1 MYHSYWEKT
10 VFLQNYDYLILG
22 SGIVGLSTALSL
34 KRKKPDAKVVIV
46 ERGYLPSGAS
56 TKNAGFACFGSISE
70 LLKHER
76 SEGTESML
84 KLVKLRYEGLS
95 ELRKNVPDSEM
106 DYYHNGGFEVF
117 IEKDSEVFEESIA
130 NIDRI
135 NTLLKDVIGIEKTFS
150 LRNDLIQKTGMKS
163 INNII
168 YNSGEGQLNPGL
180 MIKSLLMQVQ
190 KLGVTFING
199 IEINLIE
206 NEESSV
212 KLIAKSGTFIQGKK
226 LIVTSNAFSKKLLP
240 ELEIVPGRG
249 QIVLTSIIP
258 NLKIEGCY
266 HYDEGYY
273 YFRNLDGRILLGG
286 GRNLNFKAEETS
298 EFGFTE
304 TVQSKLEEL
313 LKMVIL
319 PKINFNIEYR
329 WSGIMGFGSEIEPI
343 IKQVRSGVFCAVRMS
358 GMGIAIGS
366 IVGKNVTELVLENE

>member
-34 KRKKPDAKVVIV
+34 KRKRPDAKIVII

-76 SEGTESML
+76 IEGTDSML
-84 KLVKLRYEGLS
+84 ELVKLRYEGLS

-106 DYYHNGGFEVF
+106 NYYHNGGFEVF
-117 IEKDSEVFEESIA
+117 IEKDTEVFEESVA

-135 NTLLKDVIGIEKTFS
+135 NSLLKDAIGIDKTFS
-150 LRNDLIQKTGMKS
+150 LRNDIIQKTGMKS

-180 MIKSLLMQVQ
+180 MIQSLLLQVQ
-190 KLGVTFING
+190 KLGVTFLNG
-199 IEINLIE
+199 IEISSIE
-206 NEESSV
+206 EETGKV
-212 KLIAKSGTFIQGKK
+212 KLVAKSGTSVSGKK
-226 LIVTSNAFSKKLLP
+226 LIVTTNAFSKKLLP
-240 ELEIVPGRG
+240 ELDIIPGRG
-249 QIVLTSIIP
+249 QVVLTSVIP

-273 YFRNLDGRILLGG
+273 YFRNLDGRVLMGG
-286 GRNLNFKAEETS
+286 GRNLNFKAEETT

-304 TVQSKLEEL
+304 LVQSKLEEL
-313 LKMVIL
+313 LRKVVL
-319 PKINFNIEYR
+319 PNIEFEIEYR
-329 WSGIMGFGSEIEPI
+329 WSGIMGFGAEIAPI
-343 IKQVRSGVFCAVRMS
+343 IKQVRPGIFCAVRMS

-366 IVGKNVTELVLENE
+366 IVGKKVTELVLENE

>member
-34 KRKKPDAKVVIV
+34 KRKRPDAKIVIV

-76 SEGTESML
+76 IEGTDSML
-84 KLVKLRYEGLS
+84 ELVKLRFAGLA
-95 ELRKNVPDSEM
+95 ELRKNVPDLEM
-106 DYYHNGGFEVF
+106 NYFHNGGFEVF
-117 IEKDSEVFEESIA
+117 IEKDTEVFEESVA
-130 NIDRI
+130 NMDRI
-135 NTLLKDVIGIEKTFS
+135 NALMKDAIGIEKTFS

-180 MIKSLLMQVQ
+180 MIQSLLLQVQ
-190 KLGVTFING
+190 KLGVTFLNG
-199 IEINLIE
+199 IEISSIE
-206 NEESSV
+206 EESGKV
-212 KLIAKSGTFIQGKK
+212 KLVAKSGVSVSGKK
-226 LIVTSNAFSKKLLP
+226 LIVTTNAFSKKLLP
-240 ELEIVPGRG
+240 ELDIVPGRG
-249 QIVLTSIIP
+249 QVVLTSVIP
-258 NLKIEGCY
+258 DLKIEGCY

-286 GRNLNFKAEETS
+286 GRNLNFKAEETA

-304 TVQSKLEEL
+304 LVQSKLEEL
-313 LKMVIL
+313 LRTVVL
-319 PKINFNIEYR
+319 PKTKFEIEYR
-329 WSGIMGFGSEIEPI
+329 WSGIMGFGAEIAPI
-343 IKQVRSGVFCAVRMS
+343 IKQVRPGVFCAVRMS

-366 IVGKNVTELVLENE
+366 IVGKKVTELVLENE